1 MEIVT
6 RQGPSFGVARLNLAG
21 DESVRVESGAMMA
34 MSSGVNLV
42 AKAEGGVFKSLKRA
56 ALGGESFFLT
66 TYHAP
71 SQGGW
76 VDIAARLPGDLVNV
90 DIEPGVSWIISKGS
104 WLASPASIELD
115 TKWGGF
121 KNMFGSEGGF
131 VVRASGSGPVVLGCY
146 GALDKWTL
154 AAGETITVDT
164 GHMVAYQDTVQMA
177 LRKVTGGLVQTFK
190 SGEGLVFD
198 FTGPGVIYTQTRNP
212 NELLSWLSSA
222 IGTSNSGVGAGAGAL
237 GGVVGGLFGRD

>member
-6 RQGPSFGVARLNLAG
+6 RQGPSFGVARLSLAG
-21 DESVRVESGAMMA
+21 NESVRVESGAMMA
-34 MSSGVNLV
+34 MSAGMGIE
-42 AKAEGGVFKSLKRA
+42 AKAEGGILKSLKRA

-66 TYHAP
+66 TYSAP

-76 VDIAARLPGDLVNV
+76 VDIAARLPGDLVS
-90 DIEPGVSWIISKGS
+90 IPISASESWVISKGS
-104 WLASPASIELD
+104 WLASPAGVALD

-121 KNMFGSEGGF
+121 RNMFGSEGGF
-131 VVRASGSGPVVLGCY
+131 VVRASGDGPLVLGCY

-164 GHMVAYQDTVQMA
+164 GHMVAYQDSVQMA
-177 LRKVTGGLVQTFK
+177 LRKITGGLVQTFK

-198 FTGPGVIYTQTRNP
+198 FTGPGVVFTQTRNP
-212 NELLSWLSSA
+212 TELLTWLSSA
-222 IGTSNSGVGAGAGAL
+222 IGTSNSGASPVPGL

>member
-6 RQGPSFGVARLNLAG
+6 RQGPSFGVARLNLSG
-21 DESVRVESGAMMA
+21 NESVRVEAGAMMA
-34 MSSGVNLV
+34 MSAGVNLE
-42 AKAEGGVFKSLKRA
+42 AKAEGGIFKSLKRA

-90 DIEPGVSWIISKGS
+90 TISSGESWVISKGS
-104 WLASPASIELD
+104 WLASPATVELD

-121 KNMFGSEGGF
+121 RNLFGSEGGF
-131 VVRASGSGPVVLGCY
+131 VVRASGQGPIVLGCY

-154 AAGETITVDT
+154 ERGETITVDT

-198 FTGPGVIYTQTRNP
+198 FTGPGVVYTQTRNP
-212 NELLSWLSSA
+212 TELLSWLGSA
-222 IGTSNSGVGAGAGAL
+222 IGTSNSGSPAVSGIE
-237 GGVVGGLFGRD
+237 GVLGGLFGRD

>member
-6 RQGPSFGVARLNLAG
+6 RQGPSFGVARLGLAG
-21 DESVRVESGAMMA
+21 NETVRVEAGAMMA
-34 MSSGVNLV
+34 MSAGMSVE
-42 AKAEGGVFKSLKRA
+42 AKAEGGILKSLKRA

-66 TYHAP
+66 TYVAP

-76 VDIAARLPGDLVNV
+76 VDVAARLPGDLVHIDVNAT
-90 DIEPGVSWIISKGS
+90 ESWVISKGS
-104 WLASPASIELD
+104 WLASPSTVTLD
-115 TKWGGF
+115 TRWGGF
-121 KNMFGSEGGF
+121 RNLFGSEGGF
-131 VVRASGSGPVVLGCY
+131 VVRASGSGPIVLGCY
-146 GALDKWTL
+146 GALDRWTL

-177 LRKVTGGLVQTFK
+177 LRKITGGLVQTFK

-198 FTGPGVIYTQTRNP
+198 FTGPGIVYTQTRNP
-212 NELLSWLSSA
+212 TELLSWLSSA
-222 IGTSNSGVGAGAGAL
+222 IGTSNTGASPVPGF